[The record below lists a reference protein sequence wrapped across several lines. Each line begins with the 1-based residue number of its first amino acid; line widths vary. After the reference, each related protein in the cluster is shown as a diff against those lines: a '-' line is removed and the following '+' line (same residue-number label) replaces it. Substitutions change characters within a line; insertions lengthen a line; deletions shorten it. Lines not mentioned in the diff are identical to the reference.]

1 MPLFGLYLKINI
13 ANRFMSAT
21 LLFLIILAY
30 FSLLM
35 VIAHFTSRHV
45 GRNTYFDGDRQSPW
59 FLVAF
64 GMIGS
69 GISAVSLVSIPG
81 NVGNNNLYYFQFILG
96 TIVGYLFI
104 AFVLTPIYYR
114 LKLVS
119 IYTYLKIRFGTVSY
133 KTGSVFFLVSQS
145 FGAALRLLLSIK
157 ILQYAFFNA
166 LHIPY
171 FITILVVLLLIWL
184 YTNKSGIKTI
194 VWTDAL
200 QSLLLITVII
210 ITIITIKNALGL
222 SFAEMSSVIVQH
234 HYFKIFNWDIHSGAN
249 FFKQFISGLLI
260 TVALVGLDQSM
271 MQKTLTVKNA
281 ADAKKNVLSFS
292 FFIAFAQTLFLGLG
306 VLIYIYAER
315 KGINL
320 VRENGQFINT
330 DGLFPLLTL
339 NYLGQIGAI
348 AFLIGIVASTFASID
363 ACITALTTA
372 FSYDFM
378 DIENKPAAAKN
389 NIKNRVLFGVNIV
402 MFVIVMLFWN
412 SQGAIINTI
421 FKIAGYTYGPILGLY
436 MTGLFSN
443 IMLKEKWVPVA
454 CILAAFVTWL
464 LNIYFVQAFNFDF
477 GFMNIFVNALLTVL
491 FLIII
496 KRKTNDAR

>member
-1 MPLFGLYLKINI
+1 
-13 ANRFMSAT
+13 MSTA
-21 LLFLIILAY
+21 LLFLIIVAY
-30 FSLLM
+30 FSILM
-35 VIAHFTSRHV
+35 LISRLTSRHT
-45 GRNTYFDGDRQSPW
+45 GDTTFFDGNRQSPW

-81 NVGNNNLYYFQFILG
+81 NVGNNHLYYFQFILG
-96 TIVGYLFI
+96 TLVGYLFI
-104 AFVLTPIYYR
+104 AFVLTPIYYK

-119 IYTYLKIRFGTVSY
+119 IYAYLNIRFGNITY
-133 KTGSVFFLVSQS
+133 KTGSIFFLVSQS

-157 ILQYAFFNA
+157 ILQYAFFDA

-171 FITILVVLLLIWL
+171 FVTIIAVLILIWL

-200 QSLLLITVII
+200 QSLFLITVIAI
-210 ITIITIKNALGL
+210 SIFTIKQSLGL
-222 SFAEMSSVIVQH
+222 SVSEMTKAIIH
-234 HYFKIFNWDIHSGAN
+234 HPYAKLFDWDIHSGSN

-281 ADAKKNVLSFS
+281 KDAKKNVLTFS
-292 FFIAFAQTLFLGLG
+292 FFIAFAQTMFLALG
-306 VLIYIYAER
+306 ILIYVYAER
-315 KGINL
+315 NGIQL
-320 VRENGQFINT
+320 AAEHGKFVNT
-330 DGLFPLLTL
+330 DGLYPLLTL
-339 NYLGQIGAI
+339 HYFGRIGAI
-348 AFLIGIVASTFASID
+348 AFLIGVIASTFASID

-378 DIENKPAAAKN
+378 DIENQSHERRKR
-389 NIKNRVLFGVNIV
+389 IKDFVLIGVNIV
-402 MFVIVMLFWN
+402 MFFIVMLFWN

-436 MTGLFSN
+436 MTGLFSR
-443 IMLKEKWVPVA
+443 IHMKETLVPFA
-454 CILAAFVTWL
+454 CIAAALATYF
-464 LNIYFVQAFNFDF
+464 LNEYFIRSFQFDF

-491 FLIII
+491 FLVII
-496 KRKTNDAR
+496 KKKE

>member
-1 MPLFGLYLKINI
+1 MSPL
-13 ANRFMSAT
+13 
-21 LLFLIILAY
+21 LLFIIILCY

-35 VIAHFTSRHV
+35 VISHFASRHI
-45 GRNTYFDGDRQSPW
+45 RDTTFFDGDRASPW

-119 IYTYLKIRFGTVSY
+119 IYTYLNIRFGNVSY
-133 KTGSVFFLVSQS
+133 KTGSLFFLVSQS
-145 FGAALRLLLSIK
+145 LGAALRLLLSIK
-157 ILQYAFFNA
+157 ILQYAFFDA
-166 LHIPY
+166 LHTPY
-171 FITILVVLLLIWL
+171 FITIIIVLILIWL

-200 QSLLLITVII
+200 QSLFLITVVVISI
-210 ITIITIKNALGL
+210 LVIRNSLDL
-222 SFAEMSSVIVQH
+222 SFSEMTKAIAH
-234 HYFKIFNWDIHSGAN
+234 HPNAKIFDWDMHSGSN
-249 FFKQFISGLLI
+249 FFKQFVSGLLI

-281 ADAKKNVLSFS
+281 KDARKNVLTFS
-292 FFIAFAQTLFLGLG
+292 FFIAFAQTMFLALG
-306 VLIYIYAER
+306 ILIYLYAER
-315 KGINL
+315 NGINL
-320 VRENGQFINT
+320 IKQNGHFINT
-330 DGLFPLLTL
+330 DELYPLLTL
-339 NYLGQIGAI
+339 NYFGKIGAV

-363 ACITALTTA
+363 SCIAALTTA

-378 DIENKPAAAKN
+378 DIANKPSDVKKK
-389 NIKNRVLFGVNIV
+389 IKTRVLIGVNIV
-402 MFVIVMLFWN
+402 MFLIVMAFWN
-412 SQGAIINTI
+412 SKGAIINTI
-421 FKIAGYTYGPILGLY
+421 FKTAGYTYGPILGLY
-436 MTGLFSN
+436 LTGLFSK
-443 IMLKEKWVPVA
+443 IKFREKWVPVA
-454 CILAAFVTWL
+454 CVSAALLTWL
-464 LNIYFVQAFNFDF
+464 LNGYFIRVFNFDF

-491 FLIII
+491 FLFII
-496 KRKTNDAR
+496 KKKE

>member
-1 MPLFGLYLKINI
+1 
-13 ANRFMSAT
+13 MSPV
-21 LLFLIILAY
+21 LLFIIILAY
-30 FSLLM
+30 FAILM
-35 VIAHFTSRHV
+35 LISNIASRHV
-45 GRNTYFDGDRQSPW
+45 RDTTFFDGDKASPW

-104 AFVLTPIYYR
+104 AFILTPIYYR

-119 IYTYLKIRFGTVSY
+119 IYTYLNIRFGDVTY
-133 KTGSVFFLVSQS
+133 KTGSLFFLVSQS

-157 ILQYAFFNA
+157 ILQYAFFDA

-171 FITILVVLLLIWL
+171 FVTIIVVLILIWL

-200 QSLLLITVII
+200 QSLFLITVII
-210 ITIITIKNALGL
+210 ISILAIKHSLGFSMTEMAKTI
-222 SFAEMSSVIVQH
+222 VH
-234 HYFKIFNWDIHSGAN
+234 HPYARVFDWDFHSGSN

-281 ADAKKNVLSFS
+281 RDAKKNVLTFS
-292 FFIAFAQTLFLGLG
+292 FFIAFAQTMFLGLG
-306 VLIYIYAER
+306 VLIYLYAER
-315 KGINL
+315 HGIKL
-320 VRENGQFINT
+320 ASLNGKFVNT
-330 DGLFPLLTL
+330 DDLYPLLTL
-339 NYLGQIGAI
+339 NYFGKIGAI
-348 AFLIGIVASTFASID
+348 AFLIGVIASTFASID
-363 ACITALTTA
+363 SCIAALTTA

-378 DIENKPAAAKN
+378 DIENRPQELKKK
-389 NIKNRVLFGVNIV
+389 IKNSVLFGVNII
-402 MFVIVMLFWN
+402 MFLIVMAFWN
-412 SQGAIINTI
+412 SKGAIINTI
-421 FKIAGYTYGPILGLY
+421 FKIAGYTYGPLLGLY
-436 MTGLFSN
+436 LTGLFSK
-443 IMLKEKWVPVA
+443 IKFREKWVPFA
-454 CILAAFVTWL
+454 CVSAAFITWV
-464 LNIYFVQAFNFDF
+464 LNGFFINVFHFDF
-477 GFMNIFVNALLTVL
+477 GFMNIFVNALLTIL

-496 KRKTNDAR
+496 REKSRPHILK

>member
-1 MPLFGLYLKINI
+1 MSPFLLFG
-13 ANRFMSAT
+13 
-21 LLFLIILAY
+21 IIIIY
-30 FSLLM
+30 FSILM
-35 VIAHFTSRHV
+35 VISRFAS
-45 GRNTYFDGDRQSPW
+45 RNMRDNTFFDGNRASPW

-104 AFVLTPIYYR
+104 AFILTPIYYR

-119 IYTYLKIRFGTVSY
+119 IYTYLNIRFGNVTY
-133 KTGSVFFLVSQS
+133 KTGSLFFLVSQS

-157 ILQYAFFNA
+157 ILQYAFFDA

-171 FITILVVLLLIWL
+171 FVTIIVVLVLIWL

-200 QSLLLITVII
+200 QSLFLISVIVI
-210 ITIITIKNALGL
+210 SIITIKNSLGF
-222 SFAEMSSVIVQH
+222 SFGEMMKTIVH
-234 HYFKIFNWDIHSGAN
+234 HPYAKIFDWDMHSGSN

-271 MQKTLTVKNA
+271 MQKTLTVSNSR
-281 ADAKKNVLSFS
+281 DAKKNVLTFS

-306 VLIYIYAER
+306 VLIYLYAER
-315 KGINL
+315 NGLSLAK
-320 VRENGQFINT
+320 VDGQFADT
-330 DGLFPLLTL
+330 DGLYPLLTL
-339 NYLGQIGAI
+339 NYFGKIGAV
-348 AFLIGIVASTFASID
+348 AFLIGVIASTFASID
-363 ACITALTTA
+363 SCIAALTTA

-378 DIENKPAAAKN
+378 DIENKPHELKKG
-389 NIKNRVLFGVNIV
+389 IKNKVLLGVNVVMFFIV
-402 MFVIVMLFWN
+402 MAFWN

-436 MTGLFSN
+436 LTGLFSK
-443 IMLKEKWVPVA
+443 IKMKEKLVPLA
-454 CILAAFVTWL
+454 CISAALLTWL
-464 LNIYFVQAFNFDF
+464 LNIFFIRVFRFDF
-477 GFMNIFVNALLTVL
+477 GFMNIFVNALLTIL

-496 KRKTNDAR
+496 KKKE

>member
-1 MPLFGLYLKINI
+1 MSPL
-13 ANRFMSAT
+13 
-21 LLFLIILAY
+21 LLFLIILSY
-30 FSLLM
+30 FSILM
-35 VIAHFTSRHV
+35 LISYIASRHV
-45 GRNTYFDGDRQSPW
+45 HDTTFFDGDRKSPW

-104 AFVLTPIYYR
+104 AFVLTPIYYK

-119 IYTYLKIRFGTVSY
+119 IYTYLNIRFGNVTY
-133 KTGSVFFLVSQS
+133 KTGSLFFLVSQS

-157 ILQYAFFNA
+157 ILQYAFFDA

-171 FITILVVLLLIWL
+171 FVTIIVVLILIWL

-200 QSLLLITVII
+200 QSLFLITVII
-210 ITIITIKNALGL
+210 ITIFTIKNSLGL
-222 SFAEMSSVIVQH
+222 TVSGMVNTIAH
-234 HYFKIFNWDIHSGAN
+234 HPYAKVFDWDWHSGSN

-281 ADAKKNVLSFS
+281 RDAKKNVLTFS
-292 FFIAFAQTLFLGLG
+292 FFIAFAQTMFLGLG

-315 KGINL
+315 NGIKL
-320 VRENGQFINT
+320 ATQNGQFVNT

-348 AFLIGIVASTFASID
+348 AFLIGVIASTFASID
-363 ACITALTTA
+363 SCIAALTTA
-372 FSYDFM
+372 FSYDFLN
-378 DIENKPAAAKN
+378 IENRPAETIKR
-389 NIKNRVLFGVNIV
+389 IKNRVLLGVNIV
-402 MFVIVMLFWN
+402 MFLIVMAFWS

-436 MTGLFSN
+436 LTGLFSK
-443 IMLKEKWVPVA
+443 IKFKEKWVPVA
-454 CILAAFVTWL
+454 CVAAAFVTYL
-464 LNIYFVQAFNFDF
+464 LNEYFINEFKFDF
-477 GFMNIFVNALLTVL
+477 GFMNIFVNAILTIL

-496 KRKTNDAR
+496 KKKA

>member
-1 MPLFGLYLKINI
+1 MSPL
-13 ANRFMSAT
+13 
-21 LLFLIILAY
+21 LLFVIILFY
-30 FSLLM
+30 FSILM
-35 VIAHFTSRHV
+35 VISHFVSRN
-45 GRNTYFDGDRQSPW
+45 RRDTTFFDGDRASPW

-81 NVGNNNLYYFQFILG
+81 NVGNNYLYYFQFILG

-119 IYTYLKIRFGTVSY
+119 IYTYLNIRFGNISY
-133 KTGSVFFLVSQS
+133 KTGSLFFLVSQS

-157 ILQYAFFNA
+157 ILQYAFFDA

-171 FITILVVLLLIWL
+171 FLTIIVVLILIWL

-200 QSLLLITVII
+200 QSLFLITVIVI
-210 ITIITIKNALGL
+210 SIITIKNSLNL
-222 SFAEMSSVIVQH
+222 SFPEMVKTIVH
-234 HYFKIFNWDIHSGAN
+234 HPYAKIFNWDFHSGSN

-260 TVALVGLDQSM
+260 TIALVGLDQSM

-281 ADAKKNVLSFS
+281 RDAKKNVLTFS
-292 FFIAFAQTLFLGLG
+292 FFIAFAQTMFLALG
-306 VLIYIYAER
+306 ILIYLYAER
-315 KGINL
+315 HGINL
-320 VRENGQFINT
+320 IKQNGQFQNT
-330 DGLFPLLTL
+330 DGLYPLLTL
-339 NYLGQIGAI
+339 NYFGKIGAV
-348 AFLIGIVASTFASID
+348 AFLIGVIASTFASID
-363 ACITALTTA
+363 SCIAALTTA

-378 DIENKPAAAKN
+378 NIENQLHEERIK
-389 NIKNRVLFGVNIV
+389 IKNRVLIGVNIV
-402 MFVIVMLFWN
+402 MFLIVMSFWN

-436 MTGLFSN
+436 MTGLFSG
-443 IMLKEKWVPVA
+443 IKLKEQLVPFA
-454 CILAAFVTWL
+454 CVSAALITWL
-464 LNIYFVQAFNFDF
+464 LNIFFIRLFSFDF
-477 GFMNIFVNALLTVL
+477 GFMNIFVNALLTILSLV
-491 FLIII
+491 II
-496 KRKTNDAR
+496 RRRDL

>member
-1 MPLFGLYLKINI
+1 MSPL
-13 ANRFMSAT
+13 
-21 LLFLIILAY
+21 LLFIIILAY

-35 VIAHFTSRHV
+35 LISTIASRHV
-45 GRNTYFDGDRQSPW
+45 KDTTFFDGDRKSPW

-81 NVGNNNLYYFQFILG
+81 NVGNNNLYYLQFILG

-119 IYTYLKIRFGTVSY
+119 IYTYLNIRFGNTTY
-133 KTGSVFFLVSQS
+133 KTGSLFFLISQS

-157 ILQYAFFNA
+157 ILQYAFFDA

-171 FITILVVLLLIWL
+171 FLTIIVVLILIWL

-200 QSLLLITVII
+200 QSLFLISVIVI
-210 ITIITIKNALGL
+210 SIITIKSSLGFSL
-222 SFAEMSSVIVQH
+222 TEMAKTIISHPYAKV
-234 HYFKIFNWDIHSGAN
+234 FDWDMHSGSN

-271 MQKTLTVKNA
+271 MQKTLTVKNSK
-281 ADAKKNVLSFS
+281 DAKKNVLTFS
-292 FFIAFAQTLFLGLG
+292 FFIAFAQTMFLGLG
-306 VLIYIYAER
+306 VLIYIYAQR
-315 KGINL
+315 YGITIEKL
-320 VRENGQFINT
+320 NGQFVNT
-330 DGLFPLLTL
+330 DGLYPLLTL
-339 NYLGQIGAI
+339 NYFGKIGAI
-348 AFLIGIVASTFASID
+348 AFLIGVIASTFASID
-363 ACITALTTA
+363 SCIAALTTA

-378 DIENKPAAAKN
+378 DIENKPHESKN
-389 NIKNRVLFGVNIV
+389 KIKNRVLLGVNIV
-402 MFVIVMLFWN
+402 MFFIVMSFWN

-436 MTGLFSN
+436 LTGLFSK
-443 IMLKEKWVPVA
+443 IKMKEKLVPVA
-454 CILAAFVTWL
+454 CLSAALITWL
-464 LNIYFVQAFNFDF
+464 LNMFFIRQFNFDF

-496 KRKTNDAR
+496 KKK

>member
-1 MPLFGLYLKINI
+1 
-13 ANRFMSAT
+13 
-21 LLFLIILAY
+21 
-30 FSLLM
+30 
-35 VIAHFTSRHV
+35 
-45 GRNTYFDGDRQSPW
+45 
-59 FLVAF
+59 
-64 GMIGS
+64 
-69 GISAVSLVSIPG
+69 
-81 NVGNNNLYYFQFILG
+81 
-96 TIVGYLFI
+96 
-104 AFVLTPIYYR
+104 VLTPIYYR

-119 IYTYLKIRFGTVSY
+119 IYTYLKIRFGNVSY

-157 ILQYAFFNA
+157 ILQYAFFDA

-200 QSLLLITVII
+200 QSLLLITVIV
-210 ITIITIKNALGL
+210 ITIITIKNALGF
-222 SFAEMSSVIVQH
+222 SFAEMSKAIVQH
-234 HYFKIFNWDIHSGAN
+234 RYFKLFNWEIDSGAN

-271 MQKTLTVKNA
+271 MQKTLTVKNEK
-281 ADAKKNVLSFS
+281 DAKKNVLSFS
-292 FFIAFAQTLFLGLG
+292 FFIAFAQTLFLALG
-306 VLIYIYAER
+306 VLIYVYAER

-320 VRENGQFINT
+320 VSENGQFVNT
-330 DGLFPLLTL
+330 DGLFPLLSL

-348 AFLIGIVASTFASID
+348 AFLIGVVASTFASID
-363 ACITALTTA
+363 ACIAALTTA
-372 FSYDFM
+372 FSYDFI
-378 DIENKPAAAKN
+378 DIENKPAAAKIT
-389 NIKNRVLFGVNIV
+389 IKNRVLVGVNLV
-402 MFVIVMLFWN
+402 MFLIVLFFWN

-436 MTGLFSN
+436 MTGLFSK

-454 CILAAFVTWL
+454 CISAALVTWV
-464 LNIYFVQAFNFDF
+464 LNIYFVRAFNFDL

-496 KRKTNDAR
+496 KRKSHAAS